1 MIDISNPFSLRALPI
16 VSPPATRKYIRGSQ
30 YACPN
35 IDVTGLP
42 RHYRTIGFQAKLL
55 LRPWHFTLSPTNH
68 SRKISGPVSIEFVSH
83 FEVELLTRFAS
94 IEVNWTRSGRR
105 VVGIDE
111 TIDVLQKSGTD
122 PLSLRRRLHGQRGQ
136 NPRSSSSKMT
146 RKRSMGN
153 QFWVAQRKASQQV
166 WCDQDVDSPVIKVG
180 VEDFP
185 PVLVTAFPKA

>member
-1 MIDISNPFSLRALPI
+1 MIDISTPFSLRAQSL
-16 VSPPATRKYIRGSQ
+16 VSPPAIRKYIPGSQ
-30 YACPN
+30 YACPD

-42 RHYRTIGFQAKLL
+42 RHYRTIGFRAKLL

-136 NPRSSSSKMT
+136 NPRSS
-146 RKRSMGN
+146 
-153 QFWVAQRKASQQV
+153 
-166 WCDQDVDSPVIKVG
+166 
-180 VEDFP
+180 
-185 PVLVTAFPKA
+185 